1 MFRFSIRE
9 MMLVTLVVAVCVAWA
24 IDHWR
29 PGNTYR
35 DMDLRNSAM
44 EAGLKLLGYEAEEAW
59 PGVRIVRSKERPWIK
74 NNEQLSPEQLLIY
87 SGPSPPIYR

>member
-9 MMLVTLVVAVCVAWA
+9 LMLLTLVVAVCVGWA

-29 PGNTYR
+29 PGDTYR
-35 DMDLRNSAM
+35 MIHLRNSAM
-44 EAGLKLLGYEAEEAW
+44 EAGLKLLGYEVREAW
-59 PGVRIVRSKERPWIK
+59 PGVVIERSKERPWIR
-74 NNEQLSPEQLLIY
+74 NNDQLSPGERLIY